1 MKGSKKEPTFA
12 EISQA
17 VAVKVEQFWLKSLIP
32 YVSHDIVLKILQI
45 YNSKY
50 ISLFKSY
57 KDTEASNRATQ

>member
-1 MKGSKKEPTFA
+1 MKDSKKEPTFA
-12 EISQA
+12 EISQG
-17 VAVKVEQFWLKSLIP
+17 VAIKMEPFWLKSLIP
-32 YVSHDIVLKILQI
+32 NVSHDIVLKILQI